1 MTNSGIP
8 IGSIAIRA
16 PTEQERPTDEAPASE
31 VRPVEGKPAGA
42 LRVFMCVRAP
52 ETSKAWL
59 TVTDDT
65 GATLFEGW
73 LCCDDGI
80 EIPMT
85 ESIAGVRVRL
95 HLETE
100 RWHRQ
105 AHVLLEEGLI
115 EHVFV

>member
-1 MTNSGIP
+1 VTNSGIP
-8 IGSIAIRA
+8 IGSIAVRA
-16 PTEQERPTDEAPASE
+16 ATEPERATEEAPASE
-31 VRPVEGKPAGA
+31 VRPVEGRPAGA
-42 LRVFMCVRAP
+42 LRVFMCVRGP

-59 TVTDDT
+59 TLTDDA

-80 EIPMT
+80 EIPMA
-85 ESIAGVRVRL
+85 ESIAGARVRL

-105 AHVLLEEGLI
+105 AQVVLEEGLT